1 MKKLYPVVFLKIFR
15 VKYNFVLLSILISST
30 VYSQDFLFTDN
41 PEVYDAFRSTVL
53 INSQSTLTPGK
64 NGWEFHIRHRF
75 GAIKADN
82 TFLKNFLGTDLVAN
96 IRFGFVFPIGDKT
109 YVGVGRTKF
118 GKTYDVEAKRLLL
131 VQTTDNS
138 MPFTIAAYVNA
149 ACMSDDFAPVPKYA
163 FFSDGV
169 TPFAYTFKHRLSYNS
184 QILISRKFG
193 KNLSIELNPVYIYR
207 NLVPPGEEN
216 QTFGLTGGIA
226 FKTSQ
231 NASLLA
237 EYAYRFNNPPANGY
251 YPLSLGVEFGTVG
264 HAFQIVVSSVR
275 DLNEQQIYSNETTDY
290 FKGEFLFGFNIKR
303 TFWYKKQKSND
314 ATILPH

>member
-15 VKYNFVLLSILISST
+15 VKFIFVLLSILITST

-149 ACMSDDFAPVPKYA
+149 ACMSDDFAPVP
-163 FFSDGV
+163 
-169 TPFAYTFKHRLSYNS
+169 
-184 QILISRKFG
+184 
-193 KNLSIELNPVYIYR
+193 
-207 NLVPPGEEN
+207 
-216 QTFGLTGGIA
+216 
-226 FKTSQ
+226 
-231 NASLLA
+231 
-237 EYAYRFNNPPANGY
+237 
-251 YPLSLGVEFGTVG
+251 
-264 HAFQIVVSSVR
+264 
-275 DLNEQQIYSNETTDY
+275 
-290 FKGEFLFGFNIKR
+290 
-303 TFWYKKQKSND
+303 
-314 ATILPH
+314 